1 MEGIITM
8 NNTTYS
14 PKASEIE
21 RKWYIIDASGKSLGR
36 VATEAAKLLRG
47 KHKPTF
53 TPNQDVGDHVIIIN
67 CKDAVLTGHK
77 LDQKMY
83 RSHSGYIGG
92 LKETTARVM
101 MDKTPE
107 KAMTIAIKGM
117 LPHTKLGRQMIKKL
131 RVYAGSEHE
140 NAAQKPEVWEV
151 K

>member
-1 MEGIITM
+1 M

-140 NAAQKPEVWEV
+140 NQAQKPIVWEV